1 MVFRHAP
8 PIVNGTVPT
17 LVEAG
22 SDLLFQLT
30 ITDLDGLEDVLC
42 AVEVV
47 SDNNSVLWEKALLPV
62 ESQDAFGLIQLQWP
76 LPRNLNETTEFL
88 RVHVDCED
96 SDGETGTWA
105 STNVSV

>member
-1 MVFRHAP
+1 MQIPMVFRHAP

-22 SDLLFQLT
+22 SDLLVQLT

-47 SDNNSVLWEKALLPV
+47 IDNNSAVWEKALLPI

-76 LPRNLNETTEFL
+76 LPRNLNETCLLYTSPSP
-88 RVHVDCED
+88 RD
-96 SDGETGTWA
+96 
-105 STNVSV
+105 